1 MRLGYA
7 RVSRADQH
15 TEQQEIAL
23 RDAGCEKILVDRG
36 VSGAL
41 KSRPELDRLLDQLRP
56 EDVVVITKI
65 DRLSRDLHQ
74 MLDLVAT
81 IHAQGADIVSLAE
94 QEIDT
99 TSAAGKLV
107 FAIFAVVAQFERDRL
122 RERTKEGLARAKANG
137 SRLGRPRALSDSDY
151 SKLRKRRTQGW
162 SYSELADVFKISR
175 TTARKYCSDLDVPAG
190 VRIR

>member
-7 RVSRADQH
+7 RVSRTDQH

-41 KSRPELDRLLDQLRP
+41 KSRPQLDRLLDQLRP
-56 EDVVVITKI
+56 EDVVVVTKI
-65 DRLSRDLHQ
+65 DRLSRNLRQ
-74 MLDLVAT
+74 MLDLVEV
-81 IHAQGADIVSLAE
+81 IHERGADLVSLAE
-94 QEIDT
+94 REIDT
-99 TSAAGKLV
+99 TTAAGKLV
-107 FAIFAVVAQFERDRL
+107 FALFAVVAQFERDRL
-122 RERTKEGLARAKANG
+122 RERTKEGLERAKANG
-137 SRLGRPRALSDSDY
+137 SRLGRPRGLSDSNY
-151 SKLRKRRTQGW
+151 SKLRKMRKQGW

-175 TTARKYCSDLDVPAG
+175 TTARKYCSDLKVPPG